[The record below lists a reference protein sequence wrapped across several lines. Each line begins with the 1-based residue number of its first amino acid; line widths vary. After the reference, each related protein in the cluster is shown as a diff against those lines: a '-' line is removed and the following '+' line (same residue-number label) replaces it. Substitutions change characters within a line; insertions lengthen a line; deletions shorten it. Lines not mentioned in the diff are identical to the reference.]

1 MIPLRDHIAI
11 RLTDFRG
18 DGTKHAASAFE
29 AIMRKQSAAG
39 MLASGNT
46 IFLIEQAIEETYRAT
61 LEQGATFV
69 AEAVGQWSADY
80 VDLLDPFAR
89 TFQTDLLRA
98 YEGIYGRLGLRGAE
112 PSFQSR
118 SVVILKSLETRRDR
132 GIGDFKIGMVGGKRV
147 SITKTQN
154 SVSFDGATINAPVS
168 VSQSINQAGLDTE
181 ALQLLGRILQSDEL
195 AYLPAEAR
203 DAVEAAQDELGKP
216 TPNRAKVTRWL
227 TAIAGYA
234 GQLGK
239 DALSAAVKE
248 LAKSYAQQHGI
259 PNPFE

>member
-1 MIPLRDHIAI
+1 MIPPRDHIAI

-18 DGTKHAASAFE
+18 DGTKVVASAFQ

-46 IFLIEQAIEETYRAT
+46 IFLIEQAMEETYRAT
-61 LEQGATFV
+61 LEQGATFI
-69 AEAVGQWSADY
+69 AEAVGERSADY

-89 TFQTDLLRA
+89 TFQADLLRA
-98 YEGIYGRLGLRGAE
+98 YESIYGQMGLRGGE

-118 SVVILKSLETRRDR
+118 SAVVLSSLETRRGR
-132 GIGDFKIGMVGGKRV
+132 EIGDFKIGMVGGKRV
-147 SITKTQN
+147 SSTKNQN
-154 SVSFDGATINAPVS
+154 SVSFDGAIINAPVS
-168 VSQSINQAGLDTE
+168 VSQSINQAGLDNE
-181 ALQLLGRILQSDEL
+181 ALQFLSRLLQSDEL
-195 AYLPAEAR
+195 ADLPAEAR
-203 DAVEAAQDELGKP
+203 DTIEAAKDELGKP
-216 TPNRAKVTRWL
+216 APNRAKITRWL

-248 LAKSYAQQHGI
+248 LAKSYAQ
-259 PNPFE
+259 